1 MRLTKISARPIAG
14 TKMEFQFTDRSTACS
29 LTLFLTT
36 SSASSDPLCYPV
48 QLPAITAANRSRKR
62 ACPFKI
68 LARASAISNHAAR
81 SSSGNG
87 CFRPDSGGHSISNT
101 LLFSKAASQSSS
113 TAQAWTIFPPGCFA
127 EPRGRDLPRGLYPVY
142 SANSRFAAARGA
154 SPSPIR
160 PFGIDHDPRSLLRQN
175 GPPGWPSRTSIPP
188 AVGR

>member
-1 MRLTKISARPIAG
+1 LRARRWNSSLRIGPRLAPLHCFSRRPRHQAIRSAIRFSCLQSLPPTGPEKEPAPSKSSRG
-14 TKMEFQFTDRSTACS
+14 PRQFQ
-29 LTLFLTT
+29 TT
-36 SSASSDPLCYPV
+36 RHGRV
-48 QLPAITAANRSRKR
+48 RETAASGRIP
-62 ACPFKI
+62 A
-68 LARASAISNHAAR
+68 AIPS
-81 SSSGNG
+81 
-87 CFRPDSGGHSISNT
+87 PNT